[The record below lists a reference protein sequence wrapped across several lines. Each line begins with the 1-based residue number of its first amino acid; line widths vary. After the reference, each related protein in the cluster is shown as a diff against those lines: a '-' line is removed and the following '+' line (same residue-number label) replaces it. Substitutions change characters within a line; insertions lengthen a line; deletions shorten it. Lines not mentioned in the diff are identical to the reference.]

1 MKNIYKLKLIAFVIV
16 LICCQSVSAVQ
27 TIAIPKRSEIL
38 TTLDKNHPRLMLKDS
53 ELQKLKQLYKTDKTL
68 QRYIADSLSQADKY
82 MLKRTLIYR
91 KKGKRLLKV
100 SRECLRRVYALGLAY
115 RWTGNEKYAEKAK
128 EELLAVSNF
137 KDWNPMHFLDVAE
150 MSHAVGLGYDW
161 FYHYLDDQSRQKI
174 KTAIIQY
181 GMKPGLQA
189 YGGAGSMPG
198 NKDLVSGWWTGSS
211 FNWNIVCNNGL
222 IVGALAVAETDPE
235 YAERIISHA
244 LASMPKALASYA
256 PEGAW
261 MEGPGYWDYATRY
274 LAYGLS
280 ALDTA
285 LGKDFGLSQFEG
297 ISNAGFF
304 PIHMTGPTD
313 LIFNFAD
320 CDDDEERVPMPAMF
334 WLAKKFDNQ
343 FIADD
348 EHFLLTDERAKP
360 QHVVW
365 YLPPSSKPLSRKLDR
380 YFHGRVE
387 TAFFRSTWDDDDAL
401 FVGIKAGFNQ
411 VDHGHLDLGT
421 FVMDA
426 LDVRW
431 VYDLGK
437 DDYDLPG
444 YWRRGKGQKRWTYY
458 RLRSESH
465 NVPVINN
472 QNQDELAEAKFIK
485 FNPDKSS
492 PFVTIDLTTA
502 YKDFAQKVTR
512 GLKMIQNRRAV
523 LVQDEFEIQK
533 PCRIA
538 WGLTTEAAIVT
549 DKKTAEL
556 TLEGKKLIAKI
567 LSPARAK
574 FTVRSAEQAPPQEDN
589 EDVSRLMVLTP
600 RAEGNVRIAVLLSPV
615 WPDGHV
621 ETTELKP
628 LSQW

>member
-1 MKNIYKLKLIAFVIV
+1 MAAI
-16 LICCQSVSAVQ
+16 LICCQFVSALQ
-27 TIAIPKRSEIL
+27 EITIPERSEIL
-38 TTLDKNHPRLMLKDS
+38 STLDKNHPRLILKNS
-53 ELQKLKQLYKTDKTL
+53 CLQKLKKQYKTDKTL
-68 QRYIADSLSQADKY
+68 QRYIEDSLKQADKY
-82 MLKRTLIYR
+82 MLKETVVYH

-115 RWTGNEKYAEKAK
+115 RWTADPNYAEKAK
-128 EELLAVSNF
+128 QELLAVSNF

-150 MSHAVGLGYDW
+150 MSHAVGIGYDW
-161 FYHYLDDQSRQKI
+161 LYHYLDEQSRQKI
-174 KTAIIQY
+174 KTAIIEY

-189 YGGAGSMPG
+189 HGGSGSMPG
-198 NKDLVSGWWTGSS
+198 NKDLVSGWWTRSS

-222 IVGALAVAETDPE
+222 IVGALAIAETDPQ
-235 YAERIISHA
+235 YAEQIIPYA

-256 PEGAW
+256 PVGAW

-280 ALDTA
+280 ALDTS
-285 LGKDFGLSQFEG
+285 LGTDFGLSQFEG
-297 ISNAGFF
+297 ISKAGLF
-304 PIHMTGPTD
+304 PIYMTGPTN

-320 CDDDEERVPMPAMF
+320 CDDDEERIPMPAMF

-343 FIADD
+343 FIADNEHALLSD
-348 EHFLLTDERAKP
+348 EHAKP

-365 YLPPSSKPLSRKLDR
+365 YLPPSAKKPEPKDLDK
-380 YFHGRVE
+380 YFHGQVE
-387 TAFFRSTWDDDDAL
+387 TAFFRSAWDDDDAL

-411 VDHGHLDLGT
+411 VDHGHLDLGS

-426 LDVRW
+426 LDERW

-465 NVPVINN
+465 NVPVINS
-472 QNQDELAEAKFIK
+472 QNQDELAVAKFLK
-485 FNPDKSS
+485 FNSEKSS
-492 PFVTIDLTTA
+492 AFVTIDLTTA

-512 GLKMIQNRRAV
+512 GLKIIQNRKAV
-523 LVQDEFEIQK
+523 LVQDEFEIK
-533 PCRIA
+533 RPCRIS
-538 WGLTTEAAIVT
+538 WGLTTEAAIVA
-549 DKKTAEL
+549 DKNTAEL
-556 TLEGKKLIAKI
+556 TIEGKKLIAKI

-574 FTVRSAEQAPPQEDN
+574 FIVRSAEQQPPQEDN
-589 EDVSRLMVLTP
+589 EGVSRLMVLTP
-600 RAEGNVRIAVLLSPV
+600 RAQGNVRIAVLLSPV
-615 WPDGHV
+615 WEDGHV